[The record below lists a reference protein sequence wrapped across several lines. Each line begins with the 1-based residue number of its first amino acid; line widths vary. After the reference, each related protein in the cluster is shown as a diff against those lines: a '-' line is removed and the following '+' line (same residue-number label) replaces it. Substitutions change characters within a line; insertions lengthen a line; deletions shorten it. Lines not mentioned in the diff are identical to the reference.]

1 MTASKRDS
9 KLARQIV
16 EEFHAAGQKGDVAA
30 FKRLLG
36 KHGAHLSAEVKGKL
50 IAEFEKNA
58 SLLRRAL
65 RDD

>member
-1 MTASKRDS
+1 MPSSSRDL
-9 KLARQIV
+9 KLANEIV

-36 KHGAHLSAEVKGKL
+36 KYGSHLSAEVKNKL

-58 SLLRRAL
+58 NLLRNAL
-65 RDD
+65 RRQ